1 MTDFEVPARFV
12 YLTVKQT
19 YAITRQT
26 DFTQLSLPLYISV
39 TL

>member
-1 MTDFEVPARFV
+1 MTDLIKVPARFV

-26 DFTQLSLPLYISV
+26 DFTQ
-39 TL
+39 